1 MPKIANQPVGTLAPG
16 MAMKVH
22 VIFKAVNDS
31 SDVSAKIEI
40 RVESFNDVFEIPCN
54 ATNRPP
60 LLKQLGVDKQNE
72 HVFYSGMC
80 WVGERIDS
88 VFRV

>member
-1 MPKIANQPVGTLAPG
+1 MPKIAHQPVGTLAPG

-22 VIFKAVNDS
+22 VIFRAITGN
-31 SDVSAKIEI
+31 DVSARIEI
-40 RVESFNDVFEIPCN
+40 RVESFPDVFEIPCN

-72 HVFYSGMC
+72 HVF
-80 WVGERIDS
+80 
-88 VFRV
+88 